1 MFAEMTQHF
10 KDRSGAS
17 ISPDEARE
25 WIRSLVG
32 TRSSKLKRAKEDLGE
47 NAKGLPAAPPDRGS
61 LDIRKVLEAE
71 FAFA

>member
-1 MFAEMTQHF
+1 MDKEPCRH
-10 KDRSGAS
+10 
-17 ISPDEARE
+17 
-25 WIRSLVG
+25 SL
-32 TRSSKLKRAKEDLGE
+32 SKLKRAKEDLGE